1 MDERLASLPAQL
13 QRCGPWRALQPLQGD
28 ASTRRY
34 ARLLGSGS
42 STAIAAVYPPGSATT
57 LARDLEVR
65 QWLER
70 VGLRVPAVL
79 ATDLEAGW
87 VVLEDF
93 GSADAAAAL
102 AAITSEH
109 RAAVLDR
116 LLDPLVTLANLD
128 PSVFPGWSP
137 TLGRD
142 RLRWELA
149 GFELWYHRAR
159 CDRVPPP
166 ATVGWLDRL
175 ADECAAA
182 PYRVCH
188 RDYHLNNLF
197 LLADGTVGVIDF
209 QDVLL
214 GPEAYDVVS
223 LLGERDSQTLL
234 TPEQRRHLLQEWALR
249 TSANEGW
256 QRRAAAVSVQR
267 RLKVLG
273 TFARLEAAGRASY
286 SAWLRQLE
294 VPTAEAI
301 AALDGP
307 QELVDLLLHSSR
319 QGGPYVR

>member
-1 MDERLASLPAQL
+1 MDERLPPLPAQL

-28 ASTRRY
+28 ASSRRY

-42 STAIAAVYPPGSATT
+42 STAIAAVYPPGSAST

-65 QWLER
+65 RWLER
-70 VGLRVPAVL
+70 VGLRVPALL

-93 GSADAAAAL
+93 GPSDAAADL
-102 AAITSEH
+102 AAMGTED
-109 RAAVLDR
+109 RAAAFDR
-116 LLDPLVTLANLD
+116 LLDPLATIAELD
-128 PSVFPGWSP
+128 PSALPGWSP
-137 TLGRD
+137 PLGRH

-166 ATVGWLDRL
+166 ATGLWLDRL
-175 ADECAAA
+175 AEECASA
-182 PYRVCH
+182 PCRVCH
-188 RDYHLNNLF
+188 RDFHLNNLF
-197 LLADGTVGVIDF
+197 LLADGTVGLIDF

-223 LLGERDSQTLL
+223 LLGERDSLTLL
-234 TPEQRRHLLQEWALR
+234 TAEQRRTVLQAWALR
-249 TSANEGW
+249 TSVDEGW
-256 QRRAAAVSVQR
+256 QRRATVVSVQR

-273 TFARLEAAGRASY
+273 TFARLEAAGRATY

-294 VPTAEAI
+294 APTAKAI

-307 QELVDLLLHSSR
+307 EELVHLLLHSSP